1 MSNALDSVSMAS
13 TKLHRGG
20 LNGVRALDEW
30 ANEGGDTGTSSAG
43 GAVTLAEAEGAWMD
57 EAEEE
62 DAAAA
67 AGDAEGVEAA
77 GPSGD
82 EAAD

>member
-1 MSNALDSVSMAS
+1 MAS

-43 GAVTLAEAEGAWMD
+43 GAITLAEAEGAWMD

-62 DAAAA
+62 EESASA
-67 AGDAEGVEAA
+67 AGDAEGVAAA